1 MFFIVVN
8 SFRKKTARLCRFQ
21 SEAGKERFQERC
33 QRFQE
38 TVNSFRKAVVNP
50 IRKKS
55 KNCQPKLG
63 KDSQPK
69 LGKDT
74 WVSRYR
80 KRKKVVSLQAEI
92 NPAEDM
98 SRKKKEE
105 KPAEVQALEAR
116 IRELELQ
123 NLALNTLIDVAER
136 NGIEI
141 RKKSGAK
148 Q

>member
-1 MFFIVVN
+1 MRILHERIPKSKRDEIISIYLSGNN
-8 SFRKKTARLCRFQ
+8 SYDEL
-21 SEAGKERFQERC
+21 GDYYG
-33 QRFQE
+33 
-38 TVNSFRKAVVNP
+38 VNP
-50 IRKKS
+50 ATIR
-55 KNCQPKLG
+55 N
-63 KDSQPK
+63 
-69 LGKDT
+69 
-74 WVSRYR
+74 WISRYR
-80 KRKKVVSLQAEI
+80 KSKNVVSLQSES

-98 SRKKKEE
+98 ARKKKALE
-105 KPAEVQALEAR
+105 KSPEIASLEAR